1 MTSKTKIMDILLRA
15 ENESYL
21 QEYVKPYTSDYVIM
35 ADNGQNVLLGTDTR
49 IGRYY
54 ADNRDGLKEG
64 FVLLD
69 FIHINEAH
77 RQGNKKVIIYPDKQ
91 TALNVLDDDFK
102 EKLKS
107 YFGIDKWVVKRI
119 QTIFYLEDCDDKQN

>member
-1 MTSKTKIMDILLRA
+1 MTSKTKIMDVLLRA

-21 QEYVKPYTSDYVIM
+21 QGYVKPYTSNYVIM

-49 IGRYY
+49 IGQYY
-54 ADNRDGLKEG
+54 SDNRDGLKEG

-69 FIHINEAH
+69 FIHINESH
-77 RQGNKKVIIYPDKQ
+77 RQGSKKLILYPDKQ
-91 TALNVLDDDFK
+91 TALDVLDDDFK

-107 YFGIDKWVVKRI
+107 YFGIDKWVVKRL
-119 QTIFYLEDCDDKQN
+119 QTIFYLEDCDDK

>member
-1 MTSKTKIMDILLRA
+1 MAKILEVLLKA

-49 IGRYY
+49 IGQYY

-77 RQGNKKVIIYPDKQ
+77 RQGSKKVIIYPDKQ
-91 TALNVLDDDFK
+91 TALDVLDDDFK

-119 QTIFYLEDCDDKQN
+119 QTIFYLEEIDNGND

>member
-15 ENESYL
+15 ENDSYL

-49 IGRYY
+49 IGQYY

-77 RQGNKKVIIYPDKQ
+77 RQGSKKLILYPDKQ
-91 TALNVLDDDFK
+91 TALDVLDDDFK
-102 EKLKS
+102 EKLKL

-119 QTIFYLEDCDDKQN
+119 QTLFYLEDCDDK